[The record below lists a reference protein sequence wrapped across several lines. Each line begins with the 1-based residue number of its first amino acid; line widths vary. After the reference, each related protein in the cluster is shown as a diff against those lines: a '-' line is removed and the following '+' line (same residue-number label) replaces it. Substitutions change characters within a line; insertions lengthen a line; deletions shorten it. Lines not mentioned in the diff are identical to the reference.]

1 MIKRDRLGKGSA
13 VNKGQENLIEIYE
26 ILDIRLTIS

>member
-1 MIKRDRLGKGSA
+1 MIKRDCSGKGSA
-13 VNKGQENLIEIYE
+13 VNTGQENLIEIYE